1 MKENYYIAAAL
12 DLGLIDGYG
21 ISINDTNDTIT
32 KGDITID
39 VTPAVISRAVYL
51 MHKKTIRIGRDS
63 ALNNTDWI
71 ALADNSSSQELKD
84 TLYAYRQELR
94 DCPSNLIEGDE
105 DSFIFPEYP
114 V

>member
-1 MKENYYIAAAL
+1 MKEDYYIAAAL
-12 DLGLIDGYG
+12 DLGLLDGYG

-51 MHKKTIRIGRDS
+51 MHKKSIRESRGG
-63 ALNNTDWI
+63 ALANTDWI
-71 ALADNSSSQELKD
+71 ALADNSSPQELKE

-114 V
+114 I